1 MIFIDSLQNLYYYCF
16 LLDSQS
22 DDKKTINNKASNI
35 FSIK

>member
-1 MIFIDSLQNLYYYCF
+1 MIFIESLQNLYYYCF

-22 DDKKTINNKASNI
+22 VDKKTINNKASNI